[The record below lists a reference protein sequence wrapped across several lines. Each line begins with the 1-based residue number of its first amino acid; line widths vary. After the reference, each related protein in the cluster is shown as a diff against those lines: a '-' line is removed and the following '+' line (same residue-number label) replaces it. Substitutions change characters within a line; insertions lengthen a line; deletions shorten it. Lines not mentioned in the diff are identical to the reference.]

1 MAGGCGAGAPRGVT
15 RGAIVLS
22 WPLAVNYLVCLSSW
36 QRVTSPGQALERYCY
51 INCYQHLIWFGT
63 PIFKSSYFTMTDEND
78 VGSVCGLLVW
88 IRAMVRKYRIN
99 LSGRFPCWR
108 YRCYQFPGAGPLT
121 HHSWLRRRMWPHSIR
136 SRQPPLP
143 HKPRQRNYYFG
154 QQ

>member
-1 MAGGCGAGAPRGVT
+1 MAGECGAGHRAARPGERS
-15 RGAIVLS
+15 IVLS

-36 QRVTSPGQALERYCY
+36 QRVTRASFGALLL
-51 INCYQHLIWFGT
+51 HKLSSTLIRFGT
-63 PIFKSSYFTMTDEND
+63 PISKSSYFTMTDEND
-78 VGSVCGLLVW
+78 VGTVCGPLVW

-108 YRCYQFPGAGPLT
+108 YRCYQFSRAGPLT

-154 QQ
+154 LQ